1 MKHLLFTFFMLFAAM
16 LAHAAKLSS
25 GSLECLKGEKFL
37 AVSLDCSKTTYKKT
51 RSFEDFLKKAPRI
64 ENWEHESLK
73 YFIERFNEKTYKQDF
88 VTVLGTSKNK
98 GKYELVIVPTDIN
111 GGGGI
116 TAIANLVNV
125 ENGNIEATIN
135 FSTDGDDDDKI
146 TLRDPMKEAGE
157 QIGKLISKV
166 IKK

>member
-1 MKHLLFTFFMLFAAM
+1 MKKLIMSIVLLATTICANAQ
-16 LAHAAKLSS
+16 KIS
-25 GSLECLKGEKFL
+25 GSLDCLKGEKFL
-37 AVSLDCSKTTYKKT
+37 AVSLDCSKMTYKKT
-51 RSFEDFLKKAPRI
+51 RPFEEFLQKAPRM

-73 YFIERFNEKTYKQDF
+73 YFIELFNEKTCKQGF
-88 VTVLGTSKNK
+88 ATVFNTSKNK
-98 GKYELVIVPTDIN
+98 GKYELVIVPSDVN

-116 TAIANLVNV
+116 TAVANLVNT
-125 ENGNIEATIN
+125 ETGSIEATIE

-157 QIGKLISKV
+157 QIGKLISKA

>member
-1 MKHLLFTFFMLFAAM
+1 MSIVLLATTICANAQ
-16 LAHAAKLSS
+16 KIS
-25 GSLECLKGEKFL
+25 GSLDCLKGEKFL
-37 AVSLDCSKTTYKKT
+37 AVSLDCSKMTYKKT
-51 RSFEDFLKKAPRI
+51 RPFEEFLQKAPRM

-73 YFIERFNEKTYKQDF
+73 YFIELFNEKTCKQGF
-88 VTVLGTSKNK
+88 ATVFNTSKNK
-98 GKYELVIVPTDIN
+98 GKYELVIVPSDIN

-116 TAIANLVNV
+116 TAVANLVNT
-125 ENGNIEATIN
+125 ETGSIEATIE

-157 QIGKLISKV
+157 QIGKLISKA